1 MVPSTDLCRIVA
13 GTKSDLEHM
22 ISKEEMLKIVSD
34 SECSGYFEM
43 SSLTG
48 AGISAP
54 IEACV
59 RLVQQRRKRVVE
71 KRKSCSV
78 Q

>member
-1 MVPSTDLCRIVA
+1 
-13 GTKSDLEHM
+13 M
-22 ISKEEMLKIVSD
+22 ISKEEMLKVVSD

-48 AGISAP
+48 DGIFAP
-54 IEACV
+54 IEACI
-59 RLVQQRRKRVVE
+59 RLVELQRKRVVKKKKKKE
-71 KRKSCSV
+71 TEVCSV

>member
-1 MVPSTDLCRIVA
+1 MLRTDLCRIVA
-13 GTKSDLEHM
+13 GTKNDLERM
-22 ISKEEMLKIVSD
+22 ISKEEMLKVVSD

-48 AGISAP
+48 AGISEP
-54 IEACV
+54 IEACI
-59 RLVQQRRKRVVE
+59 RLVEHQRKHPVE
-71 KRKSCSV
+71 NPKSCSM